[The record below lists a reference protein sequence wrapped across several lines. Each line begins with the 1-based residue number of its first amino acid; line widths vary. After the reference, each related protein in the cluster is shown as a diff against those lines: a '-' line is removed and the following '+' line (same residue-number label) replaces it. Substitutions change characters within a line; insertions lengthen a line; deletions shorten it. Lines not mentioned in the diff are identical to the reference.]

1 MLKRFRLFWPVY
13 IAILWTGGCT
23 VKEID
28 KPIIVPQVE
37 KEFLIEMREE
47 PGPAPRRLAFSLRTI
62 KLQECL
68 NTGIRHQLSSIPSR
82 YRLDILGLLQPS
94 DCIPG
99 VDYAKAQSSTEMPAE
114 GLYNF
119 EVLLGNTVSNE
130 GVLHV
135 EGKTISLDLDTDEGI
150 ILVNP
155 ILLRIPEFTI
165 WGYVGFSEPS
175 LAPLAEGFVNEVGA
189 RAGVGNFV
197 PGHYGHFSIPMG
209 TGDIKITGSPS
220 HLLLRPFVFR
230 FTGNF
235 DDLERLVA
243 EYRQQYGA
251 QLDIKISA
259 ITGEVF

>member
-1 MLKRFRLFWPVY
+1 MTIFW
-13 IAILWTGGCT
+13 IGGCT

-47 PGPAPRRLAFSLRTI
+47 PGPAPRRLSFAMRTI
-62 KLQECL
+62 IQQECL
-68 NTGIRHQLSSIPSR
+68 NTDIRHQLFSFPGR
-82 YRLDILGLLQPS
+82 YRLNLLGLLKPS

-99 VDYAKAQSSTEMPAE
+99 VDYAKAQSNLEMPAE

-130 GVLHV
+130 GVLDV
-135 EGKTISLDLDTDEGI
+135 KENTITLNLETEVGI
-150 ILVNP
+150 ILGNP
-155 ILLRIPEFTI
+155 TLRRIPEFTI
-165 WGYVGFSEPS
+165 WGYVGFSES
-175 LAPLAEGFVNEVGA
+175 SMAQVAEGFVNEVGA

-230 FTGNF
+230 FAGDF
-235 DDLERLVA
+235 DDLEGLVEA
-243 EYRQQYGA
+243 YRQQYGT